1 MNWNEVFEYND
12 GKLYWKITKGAT
24 KKEACAERIYLEV
37 SVGNVTARHG
47 V

>member
-24 KKEACAERIYLEV
+24 KKGAEAGTPDRYLKLRY
-37 SVGNVTARHG
+37 NYR
-47 V
+47 